1 MRGLTGKDAG
11 REETGAQE
19 AQMQEG
25 LGTEYTRKRA
35 VWGKAASDTFGRAS
49 GTGRLGGA
57 FMLLQ

>member
-25 LGTEYTRKRA
+25 LGTEYTGERA
-35 VWGKAASDTFGRAS
+35 VWGKAASDTFGGES

-57 FMLLQ
+57 FVLLQ